1 MTHNSCDCDHLPK
14 IVNIKKVIPLEK
26 ECTEY
31 WSNVLSG
38 RTFSIKNKTKMNNMY
53 IFRKCKISTA
63 KGKTKVKEIKLD
75 FFLMS
80 KLLMACQTRNI
91 DLKNLFSQQNINYP
105 PSNSKNRYLISRK
118 AEMTYLKRQELGKPL
133 VRYFQK
139 QFTWI
144 LLMVQGSCTVS
155 NKSKPQ

>member
-1 MTHNSCDCDHLPK
+1 MTHNSRDCDHLPK
-14 IVNIKKVIPLEK
+14 IVNIKKVIPLGK
-26 ECTEY
+26 EYTEY

-53 IFRKCKISTA
+53 IFRKRKISTA

-105 PSNSKNRYLISRK
+105 PSNSKNRYLNIPESGNDVLKKIGAGKTSGSIFPKAVYVDSFDGSRLMHSFK
-118 AEMTYLKRQELGKPL
+118 
-133 VRYFQK
+133 QK
-139 QFTWI
+139 
-144 LLMVQGSCTVS
+144 
-155 NKSKPQ
+155 